1 MSASDRCV
9 TYSRHVAGI
18 GHPALD
24 VRFWCDVCL
33 VLGSDIRHPCI
44 KGIGVVTGVAKMVA
58 SGLLI

>member
-1 MSASDRCV
+1 MSAARWCV
-9 TYSRHVAGI
+9 THLQYVAGM
-18 GHPALD
+18 GHPSLD